1 MVYIYIPIKG
11 APQKVLQI
19 NKNILAKMKSLGA
32 LIVYIDMKEVKNI
45 PTRQI
50 SFLIADVETVTHF
63 MIRDVR
69 YRLSECDMI
78 AMNEFIKTEKSFSFF
93 QSQFKNKNETFVF
106 AEMWAGNRA
115 KINALFEGNSM
126 KNFIQVC
133 L

>member
-1 MVYIYIPIKG
+1 
-11 APQKVLQI
+11 
-19 NKNILAKMKSLGA
+19 MKSLGA
-32 LIVYIDMKEVKNI
+32 WVVYIDMKEAENI

-50 SFLIADVETVTHF
+50 SSLIADVENVTHF